1 MGSEMC
7 IRDRIYGYP
16 GERVDFVSKSAAAGS
31 IMAGDSR
38 DFVEEFFGPAHT
50 RDDNEVSYFSRSVVL
65 RFTDDKVRE
74 IAVYPQRS
82 QRERVD
88 VFVGKTRLSGLDA
101 EALAEVIA
109 QAGDGLSATAAE
121 EGLGE
126 VIFRL

>member
-1 MGSEMC
+1 MQ
-7 IRDRIYGYP
+7 IYGYP

-50 RDDNEVSYFSRSVVL
+50 RDDSEVSYFSRSVVL

-74 IAVYPQRS
+74 LAVYPQRS

>member
-1 MGSEMC
+1 MQ
-7 IRDRIYGYP
+7 IYGYP
-16 GERVDFVSKSAAAGS
+16 GERVDFVSRSAAAGS

>member
-1 MGSEMC
+1 MQ
-7 IRDRIYGYP
+7 IYGYP

-50 RDDNEVSYFSRSVVL
+50 RDDSGVSYFSRSVVL

-88 VFVGKTRLSGLDA
+88 VLVGKTRLSGLDA

>member
-1 MGSEMC
+1 MQ
-7 IRDRIYGYP
+7 IYGYP

-38 DFVEEFFGPAHT
+38 EFVEEFFGPAHT

>member
-1 MGSEMC
+1 MQ
-7 IRDRIYGYP
+7 IYGYP

-121 EGLGE
+121 EGLSE

>member
-1 MGSEMC
+1 MQ
-7 IRDRIYGYP
+7 IYGYP

-74 IAVYPQRS
+74 IAIYPQRS
-82 QRERVD
+82 QRERID
-88 VFVGKTRLSGLDA
+88 VFAGKTRLSGLDA
-101 EALAEVIA
+101 EALAKVIA
-109 QAGDGLSATAAE
+109 QAGDGLSATAAK

>member
-1 MGSEMC
+1 MQ
-7 IRDRIYGYP
+7 IYGYP

-50 RDDNEVSYFSRSVVL
+50 RDNNEVSYFSRSVVL

-74 IAVYPQRS
+74 IAIYPQRS
-82 QRERVD
+82 LRERID
-88 VFVGKTRLSGLDA
+88 VFAGKTRLNGLDA
-101 EALAEVIA
+101 KALAEVIA

>member
-1 MGSEMC
+1 MQ
-7 IRDRIYGYP
+7 IYGYP

-50 RDDNEVSYFSRSVVL
+50 RDDNEVSYFSRAVVL
-65 RFTDDKVRE
+65 RFTDGKVRE
-74 IAVYPQRS
+74 IAIYPQRS
-82 QRERVD
+82 QRERID
-88 VFVGKTRLSGLDA
+88 VFAGKTRLSGLDA

-109 QAGDGLSATAAE
+109 QAGDGLSATAAK

>member
-1 MGSEMC
+1 MQ
-7 IRDRIYGYP
+7 IYGYP

-109 QAGDGLSATAAE
+109 QAGEGLSATAAE

>member
-1 MGSEMC
+1 MQ
-7 IRDRIYGYP
+7 IYGYP

-38 DFVEEFFGPAHT
+38 EFVEEFFGPAHT

-74 IAVYPQRS
+74 IAIYPQRS
-82 QRERVD
+82 QREHID
-88 VFVGKTRLSGLDA
+88 VFAGKTRLSGLDSQ
-101 EALAEVIA
+101 ALAEVIA
-109 QAGDGLSATAAE
+109 QSGDGLSATAAE

>member
-1 MGSEMC
+1 MQ
-7 IRDRIYGYP
+7 IYGYP

-50 RDDNEVSYFSRSVVL
+50 RDDNEASYFSRSVVL

-74 IAVYPQRS
+74 IAIYPQRS
-82 QRERVD
+82 QRERID
-88 VFVGKTRLSGLDA
+88 VFAGKTRLSGLDA

>member
-1 MGSEMC
+1 MQ
-7 IRDRIYGYP
+7 IYRYP

-38 DFVEEFFGPAHT
+38 EFVEEFFGPAHT
-50 RDDNEVSYFSRSVVL
+50 RDDNEVSYFSQSVVL

-74 IAVYPQRS
+74 IAIYPQRS
-82 QRERVD
+82 QRERID
-88 VFVGKTRLSGLDA
+88 VFVGKTRLSGL
-101 EALAEVIA
+101 EANGIAEVVSRTGGGLIA
-109 QAGDGLSATAAE
+109 TPAE

>member
-1 MGSEMC
+1 MQ
-7 IRDRIYGYP
+7 IYGYP
-16 GERVDFVSKSAAAGS
+16 GGRVDFVSKSAAAGS

>member
-1 MGSEMC
+1 MQ
-7 IRDRIYGYP
+7 IYGYP

>member
-1 MGSEMC
+1 MQ
-7 IRDRIYGYP
+7 IYGYP

-74 IAVYPQRS
+74 IAIYPQRS
-82 QRERVD
+82 QRERID

>member
-1 MGSEMC
+1 VQ
-7 IRDRIYGYP
+7 IYGYP

>member
-1 MGSEMC
+1 MQ
-7 IRDRIYGYP
+7 IYGYP

-50 RDDNEVSYFSRSVVL
+50 HDDSGVSYFSRSVVL

>member
-1 MGSEMC
+1 MQ
-7 IRDRIYGYP
+7 IYGYP

-31 IMAGDSR
+31 IMTGDSR

>member
-1 MGSEMC
+1 MQ
-7 IRDRIYGYP
+7 IYGYP

-31 IMAGDSR
+31 IMAGDSKE
-38 DFVEEFFGPAHT
+38 FVEEFFGPAHT
-50 RDDNEVSYFSRSVVL
+50 RGDNEVSYFSQSVVL

-74 IAVYPQRS
+74 IAIYPQRS

-88 VFVGKTRLSGLDA
+88 VFAGKTRLSGLDA

-109 QAGDGLSATAAE
+109 QAGEGLSATAAE
-121 EGLGE
+121 EGLSE

>member
-1 MGSEMC
+1 MQ
-7 IRDRIYGYP
+7 IYGYP

-109 QAGDGLSATAAE
+109 QSGDGLSATAAE

>member
-1 MGSEMC
+1 VQ
-7 IRDRIYGYP
+7 IYGYP

-82 QRERVD
+82 QRERID

>member
-1 MGSEMC
+1 MQ
-7 IRDRIYGYP
+7 IYGYP

-74 IAVYPQRS
+74 LAVYPQRS

>member
-1 MGSEMC
+1 MQ
-7 IRDRIYGYP
+7 IYGYP

-38 DFVEEFFGPAHT
+38 EFVEEFFGPAHT

-74 IAVYPQRS
+74 IAIYPQRS
-82 QRERVD
+82 QRERID
-88 VFVGKTRLSGLDA
+88 VFAGKTRLSGLDA
-101 EALAEVIA
+101 EALAKVIA
-109 QAGDGLSATAAE
+109 QAGDGLSATAAK

>member
-1 MGSEMC
+1 MQ
-7 IRDRIYGYP
+7 IYGYP

-82 QRERVD
+82 QRERID

>member
-1 MGSEMC
+1 MQ
-7 IRDRIYGYP
+7 IYGYP

-31 IMAGDSR
+31 IMAGDSKE
-38 DFVEEFFGPAHT
+38 FVEEFFGPAHT

>member
-1 MGSEMC
+1 MQ
-7 IRDRIYGYP
+7 IYGYP

-101 EALAEVIA
+101 EALAEGIA